1 MSNRNDASNRF
12 EEIWYHQLEYNTN
25 VAKSIPDLGKLSD
38 KEKKELRNYYS
49 LCLSR
54 EVMDALSERDWKI
67 HRDEGSTKLFGR
79 NHLMELVDVFKYWMC
94 LCQLDGYTPSD
105 IYSAYYDK
113 SHVVEN
119 NYRQEFITKFRSLN
133 NIAGIDIDGVLC
145 EYPDDFISF
154 ANETLGKNLPL
165 KPLDSDLGSY
175 LGLSR
180 KEYLDLKH
188 LYRLSGRKRT
198 LKVKDGAK
206 EFLLEL
212 KKNGYS
218 IVLLTARPC
227 DKYADVYVDTV
238 EWLRLNEIP
247 YDAIIYGEA
256 KEEKLLKEFDDLNR
270 ISFFLDDEFSNS
282 KRVASIGC
290 ESYWMRS
297 DHSESDLSNCGERGI
312 RPVRCFSEVLVD
324 LGIQVDKNRKYSRSE
339 IDDLVSSRSPEE
351 ILVIMNEALELMQ
364 QYNGR
369 TKVQCIAMAMGL
381 NLEGGDEDDRGL

>member
-1 MSNRNDASNRF
+1 
-12 EEIWYHQLEYNTN
+12 
-25 VAKSIPDLGKLSD
+25 
-38 KEKKELRNYYS
+38 
-49 LCLSR
+49 
-54 EVMDALSERDWKI
+54 
-67 HRDEGSTKLFGR
+67 
-79 NHLMELVDVFKYWMC
+79 MELVDVFKYWMC

-119 NYRQEFITKFRSLN
+119 NYRQEFITKFRSLDK
-133 NIAGIDIDGVLC
+133 IAGIDIDGVLC

-282 KRVASIGC
+282 NRVASIGC

-312 RPVRCFSEVLVD
+312 RPVRCFSEILVD

-351 ILVIMNEALELMQ
+351 ILVIMDEALELMQ